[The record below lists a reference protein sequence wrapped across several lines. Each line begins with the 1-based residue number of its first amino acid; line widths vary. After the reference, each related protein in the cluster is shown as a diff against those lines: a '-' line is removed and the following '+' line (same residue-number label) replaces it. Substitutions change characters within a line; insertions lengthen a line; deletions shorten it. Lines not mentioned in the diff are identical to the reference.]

1 MLWAFAHAAIRMSC
15 LWSKIAFSH
24 VVWAVRNY
32 GLRLP
37 HVSLIFHQLQG
48 IVRPEFTGTLA
59 VKSGRHPVL
68 EGLHSAGTVV
78 PNDVYCDDSS
88 SFQMIYGPK
97 SAANAIAYVV
107 QRSLTD
113 GHFSTMHIVCQV
125 GQVFVWEI
133 IALLINDAFGR
144 EEHLF
149 TTDRFA
155 HGYGDVRILCTS

>member
-1 MLWAFAHAAIRMSC
+1 LLICSGRLPMQRFVCRAFGLKLRSLTLYGA
-15 LWSKIAFSH
+15 
-24 VVWAVRNY
+24 WAVRNY

-59 VKSGRHPVL
+59 VKSGRHPIL
-68 EGLHSAGTVV
+68 ERLHSAGTVV

-88 SFQMIYGPK
+88 SFQMIHGPK

-113 GHFSTMHIVCQV
+113 GHFS
-125 GQVFVWEI
+125 
-133 IALLINDAFGR
+133 
-144 EEHLF
+144 
-149 TTDRFA
+149 
-155 HGYGDVRILCTS
+155 

>member
-1 MLWAFAHAAIRMSC
+1 MLWAFAHAAIRTPC
-15 LWSKIAFSH
+15 LWFKTAFSH
-24 VVWAVRNY
+24 VVWPVRNY

-37 HVSLIFHQLQG
+37 RISLIFDQLRG

-59 VKSGRHPVL
+59 VKSGRHPIL

-88 SFQMIYGPK
+88 SFQMIHGPK
-97 SAANAIAYVV
+97 SAANAIAYVG

-113 GHFSTMHIVCQV
+113 GHFAMAHGSMSGEHA
-125 GQVFVWEI
+125 FVWET
-133 IALLINDAFGR
+133 IALLINDAFR
-144 EEHLF
+144 RKEHLF

-155 HGYGDVRILCTS
+155 HGYGDVWILCTS